1 MNLRRVLLSRL
12 RLARHQLLAPGR
24 GRSRARSPIV
34 VLILLGAMTAIAIS
48 GFIALFQALAGAGAE
63 AAELAAA
70 LGLALDF
77 AAMSLIVLGL
87 DATVATLLLDPD
99 LELLRRAPVRPV
111 SLLALKLLDALP
123 RTGTPLLVLALP
135 AIVAFGW
142 VRGLGPEAAPVA
154 LLALAALWLASIGF
168 GVALALPLLR
178 AVPARQAREALGL
191 VATIVLTALWLANAL
206 WLPRLADE
214 GGAPLEGIR
223 GGLRMASA
231 HPALT
236 PGRAAAA
243 AILAVEH
250 PTGAVRAAVDLV
262 ALPLGAILLA
272 ALAAARVLPRVL
284 ETMATP
290 PPRAAAPRPRLPD
303 RADRPRAWLGA
314 VLVRDA
320 RMFFRDWTV
329 LADIVMAAAL
339 WALLP
344 FLSRA
349 VFATGGA
356 ALVTTM
362 LASLAIGLGYEVAAR
377 SVPFERRAATW
388 MQLAPVPAGRW
399 VLAKLAGALAIAGP
413 IFLTGW
419 LVLSLALRL
428 DPAVALGTLAIG
440 TGALI
445 LSLGLGLWAGTRFGD
460 PRWINPRAMLTLGG
474 RLAAAGLMIVQIS
487 FWIVLV
493 GFMETDP
500 AVIPRAWAVGLAVP
514 FAIGAAALPVR
525 SAAARLTRL
534 GWYG

>member
-1 MNLRRVLLSRL
+1 MNVRRVLVSRL
-12 RLARHQLLAPGR
+12 RLARHALLARGR
-24 GRSRARSPIV
+24 GRTRAKSPLV
-34 VLILLGAMTAIAIS
+34 VLALLLAMTAIAIS
-48 GFIALFQALAGAGAE
+48 GFHALFRALSGAGA
-63 AAELAAA
+63 APAELAAA
-70 LGLALDF
+70 LGLVLDA

-99 LELLRRAPVRPV
+99 LELLRRAPVRPT

-135 AIVAFGW
+135 AMVAFGM
-142 VRGLGPEAAPVA
+142 VQGSGLA
-154 LLALAALWLASIGF
+154 LLPVVCFALAALWLASIGF

-178 AVPARQAREALGL
+178 IVPARQAREALGL
-191 VATIVLTALWLANAL
+191 VATIVLTAVWLANAL

-223 GGLRMASA
+223 GALRIASS

-243 AILAVEH
+243 AVHAFESGNAL
-250 PTGAVRAAVDLV
+250 RAWWD
-262 ALPLGAILLA
+262 LGALALGATFVA
-272 ALAAARVLPRVL
+272 ALAAARFLPRVL

-290 PPRAAAPRPRLPD
+290 PPRAAVGRPRLPARRD
-303 RADRPRAWLGA
+303 APRNWLGA
-314 VLVRDA
+314 VLTRDA
-320 RMFFRDWTV
+320 RLFFRDWTV
-329 LADIVMAAAL
+329 LADIVMAAGL

-388 MQLAPVPAGRW
+388 MQLSPVPPGKW
-399 VLAKLAGALAIAGP
+399 VLAKLAGSIVISGP
-413 IFLTGW
+413 VFLFGW
-419 LVLSLALRL
+419 LVLSLVLGL
-428 DPAVALGTLAIG
+428 ELSVALESLAVG
-440 TGALI
+440 VAALI

-460 PRWINPRAMLTLGG
+460 PRWINPRAMLTLAG
-474 RLAAAGLMIVQIS
+474 RLAAAGLMILQIS
-487 FWIVLV
+487 FWIVV
-493 GFMETDP
+493 VQIMETEP
-500 AVIPRAWAVGLAVP
+500 SIFPKALLVALVIPVSILL
-514 FAIGAAALPVR
+514 AALPIR
-525 SAAARLTRL
+525 SAGLRLTRL